1 MCGINLSL
9 RFGESQ
15 EKVYM
20 TKRVTNALAYEG
32 KSRVS
37 RIFAQFDFKKAL
49 SRFYFDSK
57 YLC

>member
-1 MCGINLSL
+1 
-9 RFGESQ
+9 
-15 EKVYM
+15 M